1 MESLD
6 LDAEVEMALAAV
18 PEAEIAAADAEDL
31 PPALPVQ
38 PKQRAK
44 AKAKA
49 KGESKK
55 SGRGVAAGETMICP
69 VCGISVPKQK
79 NTCYCPDHKRTTD
92 ALFRQAKKNK
102 EVRQKVVQLSRQ
114 PDKTTFFKLVEV
126 TPLNQKKLNRTY

>member
-1 MESLD
+1 MEFQADLD
-6 LDAEVEMALAAV
+6 LAMAEM
-18 PEAEIAAADAEDL
+18 PEADIAEAEDC

-44 AKAKA
+44 AKTKA
-49 KGESKK
+49 KGESRK
-55 SGRGVAAGETMICP
+55 SGRAVAVGETMICP

-102 EVRQKVVQLSRQ
+102 EVKQKVVQLSRQ
-114 PDKTTFFKLVEV
+114 PDKTTFFKLVQVRQVNE
-126 TPLNQKKLNRTY
+126 KKLNRTY